1 MLAPSMKRPLP
12 LLVGIALTLLFCF
25 HYRDTNRIY
34 NPWAASVESQQ
45 TKLPANRTLGFG
57 AVVAVSKE
65 GSYRRHALVQ
75 QANVT
80 DFDLIIPKQ
89 PQWKESDVQ
98 GFRNGQEDGVQH
110 GSLLA
115 WMGHLNALRW

>member
-1 MLAPSMKRPLP
+1 MLVPSMKRPLP
-12 LLVGIALTLLFCF
+12 LLVGLVLTLLVCF
-25 HYRDTNRIY
+25 HYRDTDRIY
-34 NPWAASVESQQ
+34 IPWAASVELQH

-65 GSYRRHALVQ
+65 GSNRRHALVQ

-80 DFDLIIPKQ
+80 DFDLTLPKQ
-89 PQWKESDVQ
+89 PQWTESDVQ
-98 GFRNGQEDGVQH
+98 MFRNGQEDGTQH
-110 GSLLA
+110 GSILA